1 MKNTTRIL
9 LLLVLAC
16 GPFYSCDWLKKL
28 DDVTFEATLSLPF
41 VINET
46 AVNANGKDYSDSKL
60 LNASSD
66 PEVAKYASKINKFK
80 VNKITYTI
88 SGANPNTV
96 TFTNGTL
103 KIAST
108 SKTIATATS
117 VNLASTTETDLTAD
131 TAGFDELAAK
141 LLDDK
146 QESILLQG
154 RLSKTPVAFTVTFKF
169 YVSITA
175 GALD

>member
-1 MKNTTRIL
+1 MKNKIRIL

-28 DDVTFEATLSLPF
+28 DDVTFDATLSLPF

-46 AVNANGKDYSDSKL
+46 AVNASGKDFSDSKL
-60 LNASSD
+60 LNAASD
-66 PEVAKYASKINKFK
+66 PEVAKYASKINEFK
-80 VNKITYTI
+80 VNKVTYTI

-103 KIAST
+103 KVAST
-108 SKTIATATS
+108 SKVIASAS
-117 VNLASTTETDLTAD
+117 SINLASTTETDLTAD
-131 TAGFDELAAK
+131 TAGFTELASK

-146 QESILLQG
+146 QETIQLQG